1 MYAAPTEASWSR
13 SAKLTEFQRV
23 KEAVRRLE
31 HTAREQ
37 LALERESQNVFDF
50 LKAEITRIKR
60 SIGALSS
67 VVDEEL
73 VSLRGECAALRDEV
87 ARAVDLAKSQTDSAV
102 ELIAEARKRDTEW
115 MQTSFSQVKDSVAR
129 LEAESKETR
138 KQLLELAASHASAA
152 ARREADAA
160 SSSSAQQQA
169 IDALQE
175 RFAERSG
182 AVEASCKALAA
193 ENGTRRDESV
203 HLARLATEANTQIE
217 RLTHGLRT
225 VHSSVEA
232 LQAKGQAERAAA
244 QEEQQKR
251 EQAAGERLAEA
262 QEGSARELARHRD
275 AISLLVETVDS
286 LTRESKA
293 GDEALGGKL
302 AEAAEEADSRGAAH
316 ERALRQQEAA
326 VGSLSTD
333 VDAVS
338 DAVRRLEARLGSQA
352 EQLLALQEQ
361 QADLKAQLSQAQA
374 ALRTIK
380 ASAKDAAESLVSHKT
395 QSQRA
400 LDDLVKRS
408 EGFSKAAAV
417 FADAL
422 KVPNPLGGAL
432 PMPRRVSHGFGSPSN
447 GTQHHFSELS

>member
-87 ARAVDLAKSQTDSAV
+87 ARAVDLAKSQTDRWASHALPSTSPARRRHALAPRRLTSTRRPLPRSAV

-338 DAVRRLEARLGSQA
+338 DAVRRLEARLGSQQEQLQAVGGKGAGTA

-380 ASAKDAAESLVSHKT
+380 A
-395 QSQRA
+395 
-400 LDDLVKRS
+400 
-408 EGFSKAAAV
+408 
-417 FADAL
+417 
-422 KVPNPLGGAL
+422 
-432 PMPRRVSHGFGSPSN
+432 
-447 GTQHHFSELS
+447 

>member
-1 MYAAPTEASWSR
+1 
-13 SAKLTEFQRV
+13 
-23 KEAVRRLE
+23 
-31 HTAREQ
+31 
-37 LALERESQNVFDF
+37 
-50 LKAEITRIKR
+50 
-60 SIGALSS
+60 
-67 VVDEEL
+67 
-73 VSLRGECAALRDEV
+73 
-87 ARAVDLAKSQTDSAV
+87 
-102 ELIAEARKRDTEW
+102 

-338 DAVRRLEARLGSQA
+338 DAVRRLEARLGSQQEQLQAVGGKGAGTA